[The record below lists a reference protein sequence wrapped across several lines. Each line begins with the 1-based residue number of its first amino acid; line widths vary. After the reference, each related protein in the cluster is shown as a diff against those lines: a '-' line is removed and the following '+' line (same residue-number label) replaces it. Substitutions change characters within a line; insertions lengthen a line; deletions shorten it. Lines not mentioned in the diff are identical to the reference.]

1 MGDNGAEM
9 FPIKKGDIVFNHE
22 QTEALLKYG
31 HISGHGKAYADG
43 TVGGGK
49 LLHPDGRI
57 SSPLQPGD
65 KMYDMMQKF
74 NAYFNSIDRNIE
86 KLVPNSF
93 YEQNREMNKMADQI
107 SYVSNITNNN
117 RNVQPSVH
125 VDKIEIMCPGV
136 TSQQVVNEVGMAL
149 DKQLGHL
156 SQRTLQEA
164 YKR

>member
-57 SSPLQPGD
+57 SGPLQPGT
-65 KMYDMMQKF
+65 KLYDLIQKA
-74 NAYFNSIDRNIE
+74 NVYFGNIDRNVE

-93 YEQNREMNKMADQI
+93 YENNEKMHEAANQI
-107 SYVSNITNNN
+107 SNISNITNNN
-117 RNVQPSVH
+117 RNVQPMINIGDITVQ
-125 VDKIEIMCPGV
+125 GV
-136 TSQQVVNEVGMAL
+136 QDVTGFARAVKAYFPNTM
-149 DKQLGHL
+149 
-156 SQRTLQEA
+156 LQEMH
-164 YKR
+164 KR

>member
-22 QTEALLKYG
+22 QTEALLKNG

-57 SSPLQPGD
+57 SSPLQPGT
-65 KMYDMMQKF
+65 KLYDLIQKA
-74 NAYFNSIDRNIE
+74 NVYFGNIDRNVE

-93 YEQNREMNKMADQI
+93 YEDNEKMHEAANQI
-107 SYVSNITNNN
+107 SNISNITNNN
-117 RNVQPSVH
+117 RRDQVIHQEIHVTLPNVTNA
-125 VDKIEIMCPGV
+125 
-136 TSQQVVNEVGMAL
+136 TSAESLLRDLESIGRKKFQVNW
-149 DKQLGHL
+149 
-156 SQRTLQEA
+156 
-164 YKR
+164 

>member
-57 SSPLQPGD
+57 SGPLQPGT
-65 KMYDMMQKF
+65 KLYDLIQKA
-74 NAYFNSIDRNIE
+74 NVYFGNIDRNVE

-93 YEQNREMNKMADQI
+93 YENNEKMHEAANQI
-107 SYVSNITNNN
+107 SNISNITNN
-117 RNVQPSVH
+117 RNVPVTVNQN
-125 VDKIEIMCPGV
+125 ITLNCPNLTNNSGV
-136 TSQQVVNEVGMAL
+136 EYVQ
-149 DKQLGHL
+149 KQLGHL
-156 SQRTLQEA
+156 SQRAYQEPLRD
-164 YKR
+164 Y

>member
-1 MGDNGAEM
+1 M

-57 SSPLQPGD
+57 SSPLQPGT
-65 KMYDMMQKF
+65 KLYDLIQKA
-74 NAYFNSIDRNIE
+74 NVYFGNIDRNVE

-93 YEQNREMNKMADQI
+93 YENNEKMHEAANQI
-107 SYVSNITNNN
+107 SNISNITNNN
-117 RNVQPSVH
+117 RNVQPSIR
-125 VDKIEIMCPGV
+125 VDKIEITCPGV
-136 TSQQVVNEVGMAL
+136 TSQQVVTEVSTAL

-156 SQRTLQEA
+156 SQRAMQEA

>member
-1 MGDNGAEM
+1 M

-57 SSPLQPGD
+57 SSPLQPGT
-65 KMYDMMQKF
+65 KLYDLIQKA
-74 NAYFNSIDRNIE
+74 NVYFGNIDQNVE

-93 YEQNREMNKMADQI
+93 YEHNEKMHEAANQI
-107 SYVSNITNNN
+107 SNISNITNNN
-117 RNVQPSVH
+117 RNVQPMINIG
-125 VDKIEIMCPGV
+125 DIICPGV
-136 TSQQVVNEVGMAL
+136 TEQQVAARLSSVIGKEL
-149 DKQLGHL
+149 DKQFNGFHNYADQM
-156 SQRTLQEA
+156 SRV
-164 YKR
+164 